1 MTASNDR
8 WAKYGKL
15 GRVIAIVVAVVVG
28 AANLDGFLSMV
39 ERITGSSD
47 TSDQPTSA
55 RTPGAALSLTQAPA
69 AQPTLQD
76 TKPTPQTQEQ
86 PAQRPPTTAQR
97 QPATA
102 AAEQPKRAGAL
113 VINIKMGSSGKVGPS
128 EYRAGATPGAN
139 VDVFDDMGQLSAGC
153 YPSWVLTRA
162 GTEVQKLRNT
172 RCTSGGITM
181 FNFGDSLDTP
191 GAYRLSVD
199 IVTDA
204 GQKGS
209 SSVDFQVG

>member
-1 MTASNDR
+1 MTADSDR

-15 GRVIAIVVAVVVG
+15 GGVIAVVVAVVVG

-39 ERITGSSD
+39 ERFTGSS
-47 TSDQPTSA
+47 TTGPQPTSV
-55 RTPGAALSLTQAPA
+55 RTPDAAPSPTQAPV

-76 TKPTPQTQEQ
+76 AKPTPQVQEQ
-86 PAQRPPTTAQR
+86 PTQRPPTTAPR
-97 QPATA
+97 QPTTA

-113 VINIKMGSSGKVGPS
+113 IINIKMGSGGKVGPS
-128 EYRAGATPGAN
+128 EYRAGSRPGAN
-139 VDVFDDMGQLSAGC
+139 VDVFDDIGQLSAGC

-181 FNFGDSLDTP
+181 FNFGDSLDVP

-199 IVTDA
+199 IITDA

-209 SSVDFQVG
+209 GSVDFTVS